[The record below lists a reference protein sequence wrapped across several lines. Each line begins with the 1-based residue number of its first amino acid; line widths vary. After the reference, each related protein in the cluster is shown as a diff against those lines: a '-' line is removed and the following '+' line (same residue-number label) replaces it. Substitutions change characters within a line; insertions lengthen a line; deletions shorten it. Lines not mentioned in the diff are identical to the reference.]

1 MLTGSTTPAAS
12 ASWSRPC
19 ARGCDCEIVRRGPA
33 GRFLIGED
41 CAPKRVISKVLET
54 GTDSRD
60 VVVWNTKNS
69 FLQLNMPIL
78 MTYLK
83 ENHQN
88 GRVSTSEILAAST

>member
-1 MLTGSTTPAAS
+1 MLTSSAIPAAS

-19 ARGCDCEIVRRGPA
+19 ARGCDCETARHGPA

-41 CAPKRVISKVLET
+41 CAPKQVTSKVLGT

-60 VVVWNTKNS
+60 VAVWNTKNS
-69 FLQLNMPIL
+69 FLQLNIPIL

-88 GRVSTSEILAAST
+88 GRVSTSEILVAST